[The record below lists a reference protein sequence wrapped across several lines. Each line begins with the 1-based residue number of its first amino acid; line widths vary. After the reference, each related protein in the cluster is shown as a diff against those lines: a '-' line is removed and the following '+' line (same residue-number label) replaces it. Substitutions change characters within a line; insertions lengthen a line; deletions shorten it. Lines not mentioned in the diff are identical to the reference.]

1 MLVVQTEFPA
11 SEFTRSGSLRRYRL
25 PFASAVFLV
34 KYYQQRLGRSESE
47 MILAAVKPD
56 AETLTRC
63 RIIYPGI
70 SASCDAARENNVR
83 LTGFAQMAVGK
94 KEVLGLVIAN
104 IAVLKQESVR

>member
-1 MLVVQTEFPA
+1 MAIKFDAVAF
-11 SEFTRSGSLRRYRL
+11 
-25 PFASAVFLV
+25 SA
-34 KYYQQRLGRSESE
+34 
-47 MILAAVKPD
+47 
-56 AETLTRC
+56 C
-63 RIIYPGI
+63 RVIYPGI